1 MAECLFHVLNRRHID
16 ESELLPDGNINVGAG
31 CISSGENLGECSHP
45 QALRLHE
52 AGPSRDFDS
61 VLRGGAGP
69 ICCRRPNT
77 CSGSFAMAS
86 WAAPFSMT

>member
-61 VLRGGAGP
+61 VLRGGGQARSAAGDPIHAQAVSPWQAGP
-69 ICCRRPNT
+69 LHSR
-77 CSGSFAMAS
+77 
-86 WAAPFSMT
+86 